1 MACRCEKKKLFVSR
15 SRSLGI
21 ICENDRLRLAKNGAM
36 HLRPAKINTQMKT
49 NTIDEDNTFLR
60 RFD

>member
-36 HLRPAKINTQMKT
+36 HLRPAKI
-49 NTIDEDNTFLR
+49 TINDKYSNENKYN
-60 RFD
+60 